1 MLLLFLLLP
10 GLTFFVMALLFGVA
24 KVFLPWRSALG
35 LALVATV
42 SGGAGFMLT
51 TIVQVITRRE
61 PASDAAANALML
73 LACVSGVF
81 FAALGA
87 VAFLKAR
94 RHFIGLAQA
103 KAQVRAMS

>member
-1 MLLLFLLLP
+1 MLLFFLLP

-35 LALVATV
+35 LALAATV

-51 TIVQVITRRE
+51 TIVQLVTRRE
-61 PASDAAANALML
+61 PASEAAADALML

-87 VAFLKAR
+87 VGFLKAR
-94 RHFIGLAQA
+94 RHYIRLAQM
-103 KAQVRAMS
+103 KAMS

>member
-10 GLTFFVMALLFGVA
+10 GLTFFVMALMFGVA

-35 LALVATV
+35 LAVVATI
-42 SGGAGFMLT
+42 SGGAGFLLT

-61 PASDAAANALML
+61 PASEAAAQALL
-73 LACVSGVF
+73 VLACVSGVF
-81 FAALGA
+81 FGALGA

-94 RHFIGLAQA
+94 RHCIRLAQA
-103 KAQVRAMS
+103 KAMT

>member
-10 GLTFFVMALLFGVA
+10 GLTFFVMALVFGLA
-24 KVFLPWRSALG
+24 KIFLPWRSALG

-51 TIVQVITRRE
+51 TIVQMVTRRV
-61 PASDAAANALML
+61 PASDTAAMALMAL
-73 LACVSGVF
+73 SCVSGLF
-81 FAALGA
+81 FAALGS

-94 RHFIGLAQA
+94 RHFIRLAQA
-103 KAQVRAMS
+103 RAMS